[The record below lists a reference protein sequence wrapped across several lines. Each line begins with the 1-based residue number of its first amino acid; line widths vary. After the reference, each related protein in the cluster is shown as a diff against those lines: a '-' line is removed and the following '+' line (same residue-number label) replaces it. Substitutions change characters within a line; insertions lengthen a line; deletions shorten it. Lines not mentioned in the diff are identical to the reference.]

1 MRRFPARLLMAVA
14 GLLVLMLS
22 LMAMVDVDVDAQT
35 EHPLAPTIF
44 ALLTQMPPQ
53 AVATQLAGM
62 GYPVPANVQA
72 TAVAM
77 QQQGV
82 PPDVIIR
89 TLLAFYGVVLPP
101 VQPTT
106 VPVMPTSIPVQ
117 PTNIPVQPTTIP
129 GQPTQIIVIP
139 PVMPSIVPVQPTA
152 VPVLPT
158 FTPLPPTPVPV
169 GSIAGSVKYAHLE
182 TATGILLTLT
192 RPDGSTLELPVSADG
207 QFMFSS
213 MTPGAYTLV
222 ASAPRYLSARAEFSL
237 EQGKAVQLPPAELF
251 AGDTNED
258 SVIDL
263 LDAALIAANFDG
275 PATVVEADLNGDDWI
290 DVRDLTIIGRQFG
303 MAAPTSWQ

>member
-1 MRRFPARLLMAVA
+1 MRRFPAHLLMAAA
-14 GLLVLMLS
+14 GLLALLFS
-22 LMAMVDVDVDAQT
+22 LMTMIDVDVDAQG
-35 EHPLAPTIF
+35 EHPLVPTVF

-62 GYPVPANVQA
+62 GYPVPASVQA

-89 TLLAFYGVVLPP
+89 TLLAFYGVNLPP
-101 VQPTT
+101 AQPTSA
-106 VPVMPTSIPVQ
+106 PPAQPTSV
-117 PTNIPVQPTTIP
+117 PVQPTTIP
-129 GQPTQIIVIP
+129 GQPTQIIAQP
-139 PVMPSIVPVQPTA
+139 PVLPTVVPVLPTA
-152 VPVLPT
+152 APVLPT

-169 GSIAGSVKYAHLE
+169 GSIAGSVKYAYLD
-182 TATGILLTLT
+182 TATGILLMLT

-207 QFMFSS
+207 QFLFNS
-213 MTPGAYTLV
+213 MTPGSYVLV

-237 EQGKAVQLPPAELF
+237 APGASVQLPSVNLL
-251 AGDTNED
+251 AGDTNQD

-275 PATVVEADLNGDDWI
+275 PATVAAADLNGDGWV

-303 MAAPTSWQ
+303 MTAPTNWQ

>member
-1 MRRFPARLLMAVA
+1 MAAA

-22 LMAMVDVDVDAQT
+22 LMALIDIDVDAQT
-35 EHPLAPTIF
+35 EHPLVPTIF
-44 ALLTQMPPQ
+44 VLLTQMPPQ

-82 PPDVIIR
+82 PPDVIVR

-101 VQPTT
+101 AQPTPA
-106 VPVMPTSIPVQ
+106 PVQTTAIPVQ
-117 PTNIPVQPTTIP
+117 PTSIPVQPTTIP
-129 GQPTQIIVIP
+129 GQPTQVIVNP
-139 PVMPSIVPVQPTA
+139 PVMPTVVPILPTA
-152 VPVLPT
+152 VPILPT

-182 TATGILLTLT
+182 TAAGILLTLT

-207 QFMFSS
+207 QFLFSS
-213 MTPGAYTLV
+213 MTPGTYTLV
-222 ASAPRYLSARAEFSL
+222 ASAPRYLSAQAEFSL
-237 EQGKAVQLPPAELF
+237 EQGKAVQLPPAELL

-275 PATVVEADLNGDDWI
+275 PATVAEADLNGDEWI
-290 DVRDLTIIGRQFG
+290 DVRDLTIIGLQFG
-303 MAAPTSWQ
+303 MAAPINWQ